1 MEFKHV
7 PGTNKGKLILYA
19 LSTCI
24 WCKKMKKLL
33 NDLGLE
39 YYYVDVDLL
48 DEPNENEAVKTIMKF
63 NPRGSFPTLVI
74 NNETC
79 VAGYEE
85 KKVLTLAQS

>member
-7 PGTNKGKLILYA
+7 PGKNKGKLVLYA

-39 YYYVDVDLL
+39 YSYVDVDLL
-48 DEPNENEAVKTIMKF
+48 DEADENEAVSVIKKF

-85 KKVLTLAQS
+85 TKVRTLAQS